1 MDDDDVIAAHED
13 AFAAADAA
21 RDERPRRSRRG
32 FWIMIGAIGLSGV
45 LVVGGI
51 LVNRPLVSAIGR
63 AEHDLRLVHDRA
75 LAIENVSGSYA
86 DAGPGGL
93 AQAGDSVTLIAGDLV
108 AKGPGQVSV
117 LASEDGWAAATEARP
132 NACFYIAE
140 DAHGTQ
146 TRYGGGTVCSAV
158 AAFRLAQDT
167 AW

>member
-21 RDERPRRSRRG
+21 RAEHPPRSRRG
-32 FWIMIGAIGLSGV
+32 FWIMLAAIGLTGV

-51 LVNRPLVSAIGR
+51 FMNRPLVSAIGR

-75 LAIENVSGSYA
+75 LEIESAAGSYA
-86 DAGPGGL
+86 DAGAGGL
-93 AQAGDSVTLIAGDLV
+93 AQSGDSVTLIAGNLV

-117 LASEDGWAAATEARP
+117 YASADGWAAATEARP

-140 DAHGTQ
+140 DAHGAQ
-146 TRYGGGTVCSAV
+146 TRYGGGTVCSGV
-158 AAFRLAQDT
+158 AAFRIAQDT